1 MPAKVETVA
10 VRDGGMNCYLVENT
24 DTREVLVVDPG
35 AEAERIIAAIGARKL
50 VAVLLT
56 HAHYDHIGAV
66 DALCER
72 YDVPLYMHEGDLP
85 KLTDTDANVG
95 ALFGFAVT
103 VHAKPLFVTDQQTLK
118 LAHLKV
124 TVLYTPGHSKGSVCY
139 LLPDGAGILTGD
151 TLFDHGYGRTDFPD
165 GSFPALA
172 QSLRRL
178 MRLSPRMPAYPGH
191 GSSTMVGKD
200 EA

>member
-35 AEAERIIAAIGARKL
+35 AEAERIIAAIGARKP

-72 YDVPLYMHEGDLP
+72 YGIPLYMHEGDLP
-85 KLTDTDANVG
+85 KLTDANANVG
-95 ALFGFAVT
+95 ALFGCAVT
-103 VHAKPLFVTDQQTLK
+103 VRAKPLFATDQQTLK

-124 TVLYTPGHSKGSVCY
+124 TVLHTSGHSKGSVCY

-165 GSFPALA
+165 GSFAELT

-178 MRLSPRMPAYPGH
+178 MRLSPRMAGYPGH
-191 GSSTMVGKD
+191 GSPTMVGRD